1 MPLVVYTGKLL
12 SDGSGA
18 LQTGQMAFAGF
29 VLLPLVGV
37 WVPLEDCNVIGSS
50 VEGLVVKLLLF

>member
-12 SDGSGA
+12 GDGSGA

-37 WVPLEDCNVIGSS
+37 CPS
-50 VEGLVVKLLLF
+50 